1 MRYKVNEKLGK
12 KIAKI
17 RKEKNMS
24 QEDLAAKVGI
34 HYTTL
39 SGIERGE
46 SDSPVHTIDKIAQ
59 ALRVS
64 IRDLF

>member
-39 SGIERGE
+39 SRIERGE

-64 IRDLF
+64 IRELF